1 MDWQKILNIAAIG
14 LVAWLLLIEWEQF
27 DRKNQQPLGSPEV
40 YVPDA
45 NESDLPSAQANDME
59 SELPSV
65 IDESLVA
72 TAPAA
77 VNRLVVVTT
86 DVLQVTID
94 TLGGDIVDV
103 RLLEHFT
110 EMDGDNRM
118 PFTLLNRSA
127 DSLYVAQSG
136 LIGKN
141 GTDTAAGRP
150 EFAVASSSYNLG
162 MSDSISVDLTL
173 NQEGVRIVKRFEFF
187 AGDYTIGVNYLINNL
202 TSEPWQANFYGQIR
216 RDSKPPMV
224 TSSGGVMPFLGAA
237 IRKEDK
243 NYAKYD
249 FGDMEDES
257 VTATIK
263 GGWVAMI
270 QHYFV
275 SAWIPPKEDKNAFSL
290 RKSSGKDL
298 YLMDF
303 TGQRIAVAPGD
314 VGEYRAQFYA
324 GPKDQERLA
333 DLAEYLDLTIDYGFL
348 WLVAKP
354 LFAGLKMIQS
364 FIGNWG
370 WSILLLTLVIK
381 IALYPLSAASLKS
394 MAKMRNLQ
402 PEMARLKELYGDDRQ
417 KMSQELMG
425 LYKKEKVNPA
435 GGCFPMLL
443 QMPVF
448 IALYWVLL
456 ESVEIRHSPWIF
468 WIQDLSAK
476 DPLFVLPILMGASMI
491 LMQKLQPMPTDP
503 MQAKVMK
510 FLPIMFTFFFM
521 LFPAGL
527 VLYWTVNNL
536 LSMAQQWVVN
546 RQLQTVKK
554 N

>member
-1 MDWQKILNIAAIG
+1 MDWQKTLNLVAIG
-14 LVAWLLLIEWEQF
+14 LVAWLLLIEWEQY
-27 DRKNQQPLGSPEV
+27 DSEKKQEIASVESYLPAPE
-40 YVPDA
+40 A
-45 NESDLPSAQANDME
+45 GDLPVPQADDLG
-59 SELPSV
+59 SELPMVMQEPMVELSPQGG
-65 IDESLVA
+65 D
-72 TAPAA
+72 
-77 VNRLVVVTT
+77 RLVVVNT
-86 DVLQVTID
+86 DVLQVIID
-94 TLGGDIVDV
+94 TLGGDIVEV
-103 RLLEHFT
+103 QLLQHFT
-110 EMDGDNRM
+110 AMPDDNGA

-136 LIGKN
+136 LIGEN
-141 GTDTAAGRP
+141 GTDTAEGRP
-150 EFAVASSSYNLG
+150 EFSTASSSYNIG
-162 MSDSISVDLTL
+162 MSDSINVDLTL
-173 NQEGVRIVKRFEFF
+173 NQNGVKIVKRFEFS
-187 AGDYTIGVNYLINNL
+187 AGDYSIGVKYLINNL
-202 TSEPWQANFYGQIR
+202 TAEPWQANFYGQIR
-216 RDSKPPMV
+216 RDSKPPLV

-237 IRKEDK
+237 IREEDK

-257 VTATIK
+257 VRATIQ
-263 GGWVAMI
+263 GGWVAMV

-275 SAWIPPKEDKNAFSL
+275 SAWVPPTEDKNVFSL
-290 RKSSGKDL
+290 RKRSGKDL
-298 YLMDF
+298 YLMDY
-303 TGQRIAVAPGD
+303 TGQRISVAPGGS
-314 VGEYRAQFYA
+314 GEYRAQFYV

-333 DLAEYLDLTIDYGFL
+333 RLADYLDLTIDYGFL
-348 WLVAKP
+348 WMVAKP

-364 FIGNWG
+364 FVGNWG
-370 WSILLLTLVIK
+370 WSIILLTLVIK
-381 IALYPLSAASLKS
+381 IALYPLSSASLKS

-448 IALYWVLL
+448 LALYWVLL

-476 DPLFVLPILMGASMI
+476 DPLFVLPILMGASMM

-503 MQAKVMK
+503 MQAKVMQ
-510 FLPIMFTFFFM
+510 FLPIVFTFFFM
-521 LFPAGL
+521 IFPAGL

-536 LSMAQQWVVN
+536 LSMAQQWFVN

>member
-1 MDWQKILNIAAIG
+1 MDWQKTLNLVAIG
-14 LVAWLLLIEWEQF
+14 LVAWLLLIEWEQY
-27 DRKNQQPLGSPEV
+27 DSEKKQEIASVASYLPAPE
-40 YVPDA
+40 A
-45 NESDLPSAQANDME
+45 GDLPVPQADDLG
-59 SELPSV
+59 SELPMV
-65 IDESLVA
+65 MQEPMVELTPQGGD
-72 TAPAA
+72 
-77 VNRLVVVTT
+77 RLVVVNT

-94 TLGGDIVDV
+94 TLGGDIVEV
-103 RLLEHFT
+103 QLLQHFT
-110 EMDGDNRM
+110 AMPDDNGA

-136 LIGKN
+136 LIGEN
-141 GTDTAAGRP
+141 GTDTAEGRP
-150 EFAVASSSYNLG
+150 EFATASSSYNIG
-162 MSDSISVDLTL
+162 MSDSINVDLTL
-173 NQEGVRIVKRFEFF
+173 NQNGVKFVKRFEFS
-187 AGDYTIGVNYLINNL
+187 AGDYSIGVKYLINNL
-202 TSEPWQANFYGQIR
+202 TAEPWQANFYGQIR
-216 RDSKPPMV
+216 RDSKPPLV

-237 IRKEDK
+237 IREEDK

-257 VTATIK
+257 VRATIQ
-263 GGWVAMI
+263 GGWVAMV

-275 SAWIPPKEDKNAFSL
+275 SAWVPPVEDKNVFSL
-290 RKSSGKDL
+290 RKRSGKDL
-298 YLMDF
+298 YLMDY
-303 TGQRIAVAPGD
+303 TGQRISVAPGGS
-314 VGEYRAQFYA
+314 GEYRAQFYV

-333 DLAEYLDLTIDYGFL
+333 RLADYLDLTIDYGFL
-348 WLVAKP
+348 WMVAKP

-364 FIGNWG
+364 FVGNWG
-370 WSILLLTLVIK
+370 WSIILLTLVIK

-448 IALYWVLL
+448 LALYWVLL

-476 DPLFVLPILMGASMI
+476 DPLFVLPILMGASMM

-503 MQAKVMK
+503 MQAKVMQ
-510 FLPIMFTFFFM
+510 FLPIVFTFFFM
-521 LFPAGL
+521 IFPAGL

-536 LSMAQQWVVN
+536 LSMAQQWFVN

-554 N
+554 T

>member
-1 MDWQKILNIAAIG
+1 MPA
-14 LVAWLLLIEWEQF
+14 
-27 DRKNQQPLGSPEV
+27 PE
-40 YVPDA
+40 A
-45 NESDLPSAQANDME
+45 GDLPVPQADDLG
-59 SELPSV
+59 SELPMVMQEPMVELSPQGG
-65 IDESLVA
+65 D
-72 TAPAA
+72 
-77 VNRLVVVTT
+77 RLVVVNT

-94 TLGGDIVDV
+94 TLGGDIVEV
-103 RLLEHFT
+103 QLLQHFT
-110 EMDGDNRM
+110 AMPDDNGA

-136 LIGKN
+136 LIGEN
-141 GTDTAAGRP
+141 GTDTAEGRP
-150 EFAVASSSYNLG
+150 EFATSSSSYNIG
-162 MSDSISVDLTL
+162 MSDSINVDLTL
-173 NQEGVRIVKRFEFF
+173 NQNGVKIVKRFEFS
-187 AGDYTIGVNYLINNL
+187 AGDYSIGVKYLINNL
-202 TSEPWQANFYGQIR
+202 TAEPWQANFYGQIR
-216 RDSKPPMV
+216 RDSKPPLV

-237 IRKEDK
+237 IREEDK

-257 VTATIK
+257 VRATIQ
-263 GGWVAMI
+263 GGWVAMV

-275 SAWIPPKEDKNAFSL
+275 SAWVPPTEDKNVFSL
-290 RKSSGKDL
+290 RKRSGKDL
-298 YLMDF
+298 YLMDY
-303 TGQRIAVAPGD
+303 TGQRISVAPGGS
-314 VGEYRAQFYA
+314 GEYRAQFYV

-333 DLAEYLDLTIDYGFL
+333 RLADYLDLTIDYGFL
-348 WLVAKP
+348 WMVAKP

-364 FIGNWG
+364 YVGNWG
-370 WSILLLTLVIK
+370 WSIILLTLVIK

-448 IALYWVLL
+448 LALYWVLL

-476 DPLFVLPILMGASMI
+476 DPLFVLPILMGASMM

-503 MQAKVMK
+503 MQAKVMQ
-510 FLPIMFTFFFM
+510 FLPIVFTFFFM
-521 LFPAGL
+521 IFPAGL

-536 LSMAQQWVVN
+536 LSMAQQWFVN

>member
-1 MDWQKILNIAAIG
+1 MDWQKTLNLVAIG
-14 LVAWLLLIEWEQF
+14 LVAWLLLIEWEQY
-27 DRKNQQPLGSPEV
+27 DSEKKQEIASVASYLPAPE
-40 YVPDA
+40 A
-45 NESDLPSAQANDME
+45 GDLPVPQADDLG
-59 SELPSV
+59 SELPMV
-65 IDESLVA
+65 MQEPMVELTPQGGD
-72 TAPAA
+72 
-77 VNRLVVVTT
+77 RLVVVNT

-94 TLGGDIVDV
+94 TLGGDIVEV
-103 RLLEHFT
+103 QLLQHFT
-110 EMDGDNRM
+110 AMPDDNGA

-136 LIGKN
+136 LIGEN
-141 GTDTAAGRP
+141 GTDTAEGRP
-150 EFAVASSSYNLG
+150 EFATASSSYNIG
-162 MSDSISVDLTL
+162 MSDSINVDLTL
-173 NQEGVRIVKRFEFF
+173 NQNGVKIVKRFEFS
-187 AGDYTIGVNYLINNL
+187 AGDYSIGVKYLINNL
-202 TSEPWQANFYGQIR
+202 TAEPWQGNFYGQIR
-216 RDSKPPMV
+216 RDSKPPLV

-237 IRKEDK
+237 IREEDK

-257 VTATIK
+257 VRATIQ
-263 GGWVAMI
+263 GGWVAMV

-275 SAWIPPKEDKNAFSL
+275 SAWVPPAEDKNVFSL
-290 RKSSGKDL
+290 RKRSGKDL
-298 YLMDF
+298 YLMDY
-303 TGQRIAVAPGD
+303 TGQRISVAPGGS
-314 VGEYRAQFYA
+314 GEYRAQFYV

-333 DLAEYLDLTIDYGFL
+333 RLADYLDLTIDYGFL
-348 WLVAKP
+348 WMVAKP

-364 FIGNWG
+364 FVGNWG
-370 WSILLLTLVIK
+370 WSIILLTLVIK

-448 IALYWVLL
+448 LALYWVLL

-476 DPLFVLPILMGASMI
+476 DPLFVLPILMGASMM

-503 MQAKVMK
+503 MQAKVMQ
-510 FLPIMFTFFFM
+510 FLPIVFTFFFM
-521 LFPAGL
+521 IFPAGL

-536 LSMAQQWVVN
+536 LSMAQQWFVN

-554 N
+554 T